1 MTTVNDIMALA
12 DVYAFHM
19 PGGKASDD
27 ASAALRAAV
36 ESMAQELG
44 AAKSETEA
52 IRTLMNCYNLGGWTD
67 SLTLLKERDTLQ
79 SKCDE
84 QALEIERLREEWLNA
99 GAEASV
105 LRSKITAMESQH
117 QLAHKTLQDVLASV
131 NGWSNTDDLMWMQY
145 RLPEVIASL
154 TAAKEVTAPKVEPT
168 DEACRLEEIM
178 NASLLG
184 VGAVTKM
191 QMLSAQQAAPTA
203 PKEPLVVPFETSLP
217 YERNTS

>member
-1 MTTVNDIMALA
+1 MKHT
-12 DVYAFHM
+12 
-19 PGGKASDD
+19 
-27 ASAALRAAV
+27 V
-36 ESMAQELG
+36 ES
-44 AAKSETEA
+44 
-52 IRTLMNCYNLGGWTD
+52 
-67 SLTLLKERDTLQ
+67 LKELVRQLQVLNPVSDSFQYVCKVTVEAADAIVALQ

-84 QALEIERLREEWLNA
+84 QAREIEKLTGELNFVTDLDRKGCEQRNELKA
-99 GAEASV
+99 
-105 LRSKITAMESQH
+105 KIAAMESQH

-154 TAAKEVTAPKVEPT
+154 TAAKEVTAPKVEAT
-168 DEACRLEEIM
+168 DEARRLEEIM